1 MSKQLLKLSDVF
13 RGLDAEG
20 VLRDLLNVHEI
31 NEVGDELI
39 HSCRL
44 PFGMHKNG
52 DTNPS
57 ASLNKNELVF
67 NCFTCGGGS
76 IVWLV
81 QNVLDIDRDSAIA
94 ELKNYASGLKV
105 VPIEEF
111 MDKLNKLFTDEEKKK
126 YEIPIYNERILN
138 RWVRTSDYLT
148 SRGVSEKVQ
157 DQMQTGLDE
166 NRAEYR
172 KVGGGQDVVH
182 LTRVVIPHFIN
193 GKLVGWVARK
203 VENIDGVSKY
213 KNSKGF
219 PRQYSLYNQDNVK
232 DMDSVYVVE
241 SPMSVLVLKSRG
253 IENVV
258 ATFGAKFS
266 EPQVE
271 LLRNFREVTVFMDG
285 DAPGRSASM
294 NLIKALSN
302 YTNVRVINTPDGED
316 PASLDKIPP
325 SVGHFIYELSKCS

>member
-1 MSKQLLKLSDVF
+1 MMKLSDVF

-31 NEVGDELI
+31 TEMGDELI

-52 DTNPS
+52 DSNPS
-57 ASLNKNELVF
+57 ASLNRKDLVF

-81 QNVLDIDRDSAIA
+81 QNVLDIDRDSALA
-94 ELKNYASGLKV
+94 ELKNYSSGLKV
-105 VPIEEF
+105 IPIEEF
-111 MDKLNKLFTDEEKKK
+111 MEKLNKLFTDEETKK
-126 YEIPIYNERILN
+126 YEIPVYNEKILS
-138 RWVRTSDYLT
+138 RWVGPSDYLT
-148 SRGVSEKVQ
+148 SRGVSEEVQ
-157 DQMQTGLDE
+157 EEMQTGIDR

-172 KVGGGQDVVH
+172 KVVGGQDVVH
-182 LTRVVIPHFIN
+182 LDRVVIPHFIK

-203 VENIDGVSKY
+203 IDNIDGVSKY

-232 DMDSVYVVE
+232 GMDSIYVVE

-253 IENVV
+253 IKNVV

-266 EPQVE
+266 EPQVG
-271 LLRNFREVTVFMDG
+271 LLRNFREVVIFMDG
-285 DAPGRSASM
+285 DAPGRSASS
-294 NLIKALSN
+294 NLIKALSH
-302 YTNVRVINTPDGED
+302 YTNVRVINTPEGED

-325 SVGHFIYELSKCS
+325 SVGHFIYELSKCG

>member
-1 MSKQLLKLSDVF
+1 MKLSEVF

-31 NEVGDELI
+31 SEMGDELI
-39 HSCRL
+39 HSCKL

-52 DTNPS
+52 DVNPS
-57 ASLNKNELVF
+57 ASLNRKDLVF

-81 QNVLDIDRDSAIA
+81 QNVMDVDRDTALA
-94 ELKNYASGLKV
+94 ELKNYSSGLKV
-105 VPIEEF
+105 IPIEEF
-111 MDKLNKLFTDEEKKK
+111 MEKLNKLFTDEETKK
-126 YEIPIYNERILN
+126 YEIPVYNERILN
-138 RWVRTSDYLT
+138 RWVCTSDYLT
-148 SRGVSEKVQ
+148 SRGVTEKVQ
-157 DQMQTGLDE
+157 QKMRTGIDRD
-166 NRAEYR
+166 RAEYR
-172 KVGGGQDVVH
+172 KGIKGQEIIH
-182 LTRVVIPHFIN
+182 LDRIVIPHFIN
-193 GKLVGWVARK
+193 GRLVGWVARK
-203 VENIDGVSKY
+203 IENIDGVSKY

-232 DMDSVYVVE
+232 GMNSIYVVE

-253 IENVV
+253 VENVV

-294 NLIKALSN
+294 NLIKSLSN
-302 YTNVRVINTPDGED
+302 YTNVKVIDTPEGED
-316 PASLDKIPP
+316 PASLDSIPG
-325 SVGHFIYELSKCS
+325 SVNHFVYELSKCS

>member
-1 MSKQLLKLSDVF
+1 MMNLSEVF

-31 NEVGDELI
+31 TEMGDELV
-39 HSCRL
+39 HSCKL
-44 PFGMHKNG
+44 PLGMHKNG
-52 DTNPS
+52 DINPS
-57 ASLNKNELVF
+57 ASLNRKDLVF

-81 QNVLDIDRDSAIA
+81 QNVLDIDRDSALA
-94 ELKNYASGLKV
+94 ELKNYATGLKL

-111 MDKLNKLFTDEEKKK
+111 IEKLNKLFIDEEAKK
-126 YEIPIYNERILN
+126 YEIPVYNERILS
-138 RWVRTSDYLT
+138 RWVGPSDYFT
-148 SRGVSEKVQ
+148 SRGVTEEVQ
-157 DQMQTGLDE
+157 RQMQTGIDKD
-166 NRAEYR
+166 RTEYR
-172 KVGGGQDVVH
+172 KLASGQDIVS
-182 LTRVVIPHFIN
+182 LCRVVIPHFIN

-203 VENIDGVSKY
+203 VEDIDGVSKY

-232 DMDSVYVVE
+232 GMNSIYVVE

-266 EPQVE
+266 QPQVE
-271 LLRNFREVTVFMDG
+271 LLRNFREVTIFMDG
-285 DAPGRSASM
+285 DAPGRSAST
-294 NLIKALSN
+294 NLIKALSH

-325 SVGHFIYELSKCS
+325 SVGHFIYELSKCG

>member
-1 MSKQLLKLSDVF
+1 MQKLSDVF

-20 VLRDLLNVHEI
+20 VLKDLLNVHEI
-31 NEVGDELI
+31 TEMGDELI

-52 DTNPS
+52 DASPS
-57 ASLNKNELVF
+57 ASLNKKDLVF

-81 QNVLDIDRDSAIA
+81 QNVLDIDRDTALA
-94 ELKNYASGLKV
+94 ELKNYSSGLKLI
-105 VPIEEF
+105 PIEEF
-111 MDKLNKLFTDEEKKK
+111 MDKLNKLFTDEESKR

-138 RWVRTSDYLT
+138 RWSGISDYLID
-148 SRGVSEKVQ
+148 RGVSKEVQ
-157 DQMQTGLDE
+157 IQMQTGLDKDRPE
-166 NRAEYR
+166 HR
-172 KVGGGQDVVH
+172 KLPTGQEVVNV
-182 LTRVVIPHFIN
+182 TRVVLPHFIN
-193 GKLVGWVARK
+193 QWLVGWVARK
-203 VENIDGVSKY
+203 VDNIDGVSKY

-232 DMDSVYVVE
+232 GMKSIYVVE

-253 IENVV
+253 VENVV

-285 DAPGRSASM
+285 DAPGRSASF
-294 NLIKALSN
+294 NLIKSLSN
-302 YTNVRVINTPDGED
+302 YTNVRVIDTPDGED
-316 PASLDKIPP
+316 PASLDKIPE

>member
-1 MSKQLLKLSDVF
+1 MKLSDIF

-20 VLRDLLNVHEI
+20 VLKDLLNVHEI
-31 NEVGDELI
+31 TEMGDELI
-39 HSCRL
+39 HSCKL

-52 DTNPS
+52 DVNPS
-57 ASLNKNELVF
+57 ASLNRKDLVF

-105 VPIEEF
+105 IPIEEF
-111 MDKLNKLFTDEEKKK
+111 MEKLNKLFTDEEVRK
-126 YEIPIYNERILN
+126 YEIPVYNEKILN
-138 RWVRTSDYLT
+138 RWVQTADYLT
-148 SRGVSEKVQ
+148 SRGVSEQVQ
-157 DQMQTGLDE
+157 KEMRTGVDKD
-166 NRAEYR
+166 RTEYR
-172 KVGGGQDVVH
+172 KLANGQDIVS
-182 LTRVVIPHFIN
+182 LSRVVIPHFIN

-203 VENIDGVSKY
+203 IDNIDGVSKY

-232 DMDSVYVVE
+232 GMKCIYVVE

-253 IENVV
+253 VKNVV

-266 EPQVE
+266 EPQVQ
-271 LLRNFREVTVFMDG
+271 LLRNFKEVTVFMDG

-294 NLIKALSN
+294 NLIKSLSH
-302 YTNVRVINTPDGED
+302 YTNVRVIDTPDGED
-316 PASLDKIPP
+316 PASLDKIPS
-325 SVGHFIYELSKCS
+325 SVGHFVYELSKCG

>member
-1 MSKQLLKLSDVF
+1 MMKLSDVF

-20 VLRDLLNVHEI
+20 VLKDLLNVHEI
-31 NEVGDELI
+31 TEMGDELI
-39 HSCRL
+39 HSCKL

-52 DTNPS
+52 DVNPS
-57 ASLNKNELVF
+57 ASLNKKDLVF

-81 QNVLDIDRDSAIA
+81 QNVLDIDRDTALA

-105 VPIEEF
+105 IPIEEF
-111 MDKLNKLFTDEEKKK
+111 MEKLNKLFTDEDIKK
-126 YEIPIYNERILN
+126 YEIPVYNERIIN
-138 RWVRTSDYLT
+138 RWVGSSDYLT
-148 SRGVSEKVQ
+148 SRGVTEEVQ
-157 DQMQTGLDE
+157 RKMRTGVD
-166 NRAEYR
+166 RGRSEYR
-172 KVGGGQDVVH
+172 KLNGKQDVITIDRIV
-182 LTRVVIPHFIN
+182 LPHFIN

-203 VENIDGVSKY
+203 IEEVDGVSKY

-232 DMDSVYVVE
+232 GIDSIYVVE

-253 IENVV
+253 VENVV

-302 YTNVRVINTPDGED
+302 YTSVKVINTPDGED
-316 PASLDKIPP
+316 PASLDSIPK
-325 SVGHFIYELSKCS
+325 SVSHFVYELSKCS

>member
-1 MSKQLLKLSDVF
+1 MTMMKLSDVF

-31 NEVGDELI
+31 TEMGDELI
-39 HSCRL
+39 HSCKL

-52 DTNPS
+52 DANPS
-57 ASLNKNELVF
+57 ASLNKSDLVF

-76 IVWLV
+76 IVWLI

-105 VPIEEF
+105 IPIEEF
-111 MDKLNKLFTDEEKKK
+111 MDKLNKLFTDEDTKK
-126 YEIPIYNERILN
+126 YEIPVYNERIIN
-138 RWVRTSDYLT
+138 RWVGSTDYLT
-148 SRGVSEKVQ
+148 SRGVTEKVQ
-157 DQMQTGLDE
+157 REMRTGVDKD
-166 NRAEYR
+166 RVEYR
-172 KVGGGQDVVH
+172 KVNGQQEVIQ
-182 LTRVVIPHFIN
+182 LSRVVLPHFIN

-203 VENIDGVSKY
+203 IEEIDGVSKY

-232 DMDSVYVVE
+232 SISSIYVVE

-253 IENVV
+253 VENVV

-266 EPQVE
+266 EPQVQ

-285 DAPGRSASM
+285 DAPGRSASIS
-294 NLIKALSN
+294 LAKVLSN
-302 YTNVRVINTPDGED
+302 YTSVKVIDTPEGED
-316 PASLDKIPP
+316 PASLDSIPE
-325 SVGHFIYELSKCS
+325 SVSHFVYELSKCG

>member
-1 MSKQLLKLSDVF
+1 MKLSDIF

-20 VLRDLLNVHEI
+20 VLKDLLNVHEI
-31 NEVGDELI
+31 TEMGDELI
-39 HSCRL
+39 HSCKL

-52 DTNPS
+52 DVNPS
-57 ASLNKNELVF
+57 ASLNRKDLVF

-105 VPIEEF
+105 IPIEEF
-111 MDKLNKLFTDEEKKK
+111 MEKLNKLFTDEEVRK
-126 YEIPIYNERILN
+126 YEIPVYNEKILN
-138 RWVRTSDYLT
+138 RWVQTADYLT
-148 SRGVSEKVQ
+148 SRGVSEQVQ
-157 DQMQTGLDE
+157 KEMRTGVDKD
-166 NRAEYR
+166 RTEYR
-172 KVGGGQDVVH
+172 KLANGQDIVS
-182 LTRVVIPHFIN
+182 LSRVVIPHFIN

-203 VENIDGVSKY
+203 IDNIDGVSKY

-232 DMDSVYVVE
+232 GMKCIYVVE

-253 IENVV
+253 VENVV

-266 EPQVE
+266 EPQVQ
-271 LLRNFREVTVFMDG
+271 LLRNFKEVTVFMDG

-294 NLIKALSN
+294 NLIKSLSH
-302 YTNVRVINTPDGED
+302 YTNVRVIDTPDGED
-316 PASLDKIPP
+316 PASLDKIPS
-325 SVGHFIYELSKCS
+325 SVGHFVYELSKCG